1 MVLAGRLSPAA
12 MFPAGR
18 PELRTRYLDL
28 ASGLRVRAVECGDS
42 DAPLV
47 LLVPG
52 WGCSAYVFRENLVPL
67 AEAGYHV
74 VAVDLKGHG
83 LSDKPITAGEY
94 RLESMRLHLTQI
106 LDALGEPAIVCGLSM
121 GAALSAHVA
130 DSSPERVRGLVMVS
144 PVGFSGVR
152 GLTAVRV
159 ATASPITPLLPRI
172 ADRKVIELLLNLVNG
187 KLRPITPRDVDEYWA
202 PTQFPEFTLAMRH
215 LLHKFTW
222 RAPFPKLTVPTLLMS
237 GTRDRFV
244 SRDAL
249 ESCCKTLPGMR
260 HIEVENAGHVVYDE
274 APAIVNK
281 ALLDFFGDQVN
292 YRSDV

>member
-1 MVLAGRLSPAA
+1 

-52 WGCSAYVFRENLVPL
+52 WGCSTYVFRENFVPL

-83 LSDKPITAGEY
+83 LSDKPIAAGEY
-94 RLESMRLHLTQI
+94 HLEPMRLHLTQI

-159 ATASPITPLLPRI
+159 ATASAITPLLPRI
-172 ADRKVIELLLNLVNG
+172 ADRRVIELVLNLVNG

-222 RAPFPKLTVPTLLMS
+222 RAPFPRLTVPALLMS

-244 SRDAL
+244 SRESL
-249 ESCCKTLPGMR
+249 ESCCLTMPGMR
-260 HIEVENAGHVVYDE
+260 HIEVMDAGHVVYDE
-274 APAIVNK
+274 AAPTVNK
-281 ALLDFFGDQVN
+281 ALLEFFATL
-292 YRSDV
+292 R

>member
-1 MVLAGRLSPAA
+1 MVLAGRLPPAA

-18 PELRTRYLDL
+18 PELRTRFVDL

-47 LLVPG
+47 VLIPG
-52 WGCSAYVFRENLVPL
+52 WGCSSYVFRENLVPL
-67 AEAGYHV
+67 AAAGYHT

-94 RLESMRLHLTQI
+94 RLEPMRLHLTQI
-106 LDALGEPAIVCGLSM
+106 LEALGAPAIVCGLSM
-121 GAALSAHVA
+121 GAALAAHVA
-130 DSSPERVRGLVMVS
+130 ASSPDRLRGLVMVS
-144 PVGFSGVR
+144 PVGFAGVR
-152 GLTAVRV
+152 GLTAARV
-159 ATASPITPLLPRI
+159 VTPSPVTPLLPRI
-172 ADRKVIELLLNLVNG
+172 ADRRVIELVLNLVNG
-187 KLRPITPRDVDEYWA
+187 KLRPITSRDVDEFWA

-222 RAPFPKLTVPTLLMS
+222 RAPFPALTVPTLLIS

-249 ESCCKTLPGMR
+249 ADCCRTMPGMR
-260 HIEVENAGHVVYDE
+260 HIEIENAGHIVYDE
-274 APAIVNK
+274 AAPTVNK
-281 ALLDFFGDQVN
+281 ALLEFFG
-292 YRSDV
+292 SIG

>member
-52 WGCSAYVFRENLVPL
+52 WGCSTYVFRENLVPL

-222 RAPFPKLTVPTLLMS
+222 RAPFPKLTVPTLLIS

-249 ESCCKTLPGMR
+249 ANCCRTMPGMR

-274 APAIVNK
+274 AAPIVNK
-281 ALLDFFGDQVN
+281 ALLEFFGTL
-292 YRSDV
+292 RR

>member
-28 ASGLRVRAVECGDS
+28 ASGLRVRAVESGNR

-47 LLVPG
+47 LMVPG
-52 WGCSAYVFRENLVPL
+52 WGCSTYVFRENLVPL
-67 AEAGYHV
+67 AEAGYHA

-83 LSDKPITAGEY
+83 LSDKPIEAGEY

-106 LDALGEPAIVCGLSM
+106 LEVLGEPAIVCGLSM

-130 DSSPERVRGLVMVS
+130 DSSPDRVRGLVMVS

-159 ATASPITPLLPRI
+159 ATASPVTPLLPRI
-172 ADRKVIELLLNLVNG
+172 AERKAIELLLNVVNG
-187 KLRPITPRDVDEYWA
+187 KLRSITPRDVDEYWA

-215 LLHKFTW
+215 LLHKFIW
-222 RAPFPKLTVPTLLMS
+222 RAPFPELTVPALLMS
-237 GTRDRFV
+237 GTRDLFV
-244 SRDAL
+244 SRASL
-249 ESCCKTLPGMR
+249 ENICRTLPEMR
-260 HIEVENAGHVVYDE
+260 YIEVKDAGHVVYDE
-274 APAIVNK
+274 AAPIVNK
-281 ALLDFFGDQVN
+281 SLLEFF
-292 YRSDV
+292 RTIE

>member
-1 MVLAGRLSPAA
+1 MVLAGRLPPAA

-28 ASGLRVRAVECGDS
+28 ASKLRVRAVECGDS
-42 DAPLV
+42 KAPLV

-52 WGCSAYVFRENLVPL
+52 WGCSTYVFRENIVPL
-67 AEAGYHV
+67 AKAGYHV

-83 LSDKPITAGEY
+83 LSDKPKSAGEY
-94 RLESMRLHLTQI
+94 RLQSMRVHLTQI
-106 LDALGEPAIVCGLSM
+106 LEALGKPAIVCGLSM

-130 DSSPERVRGLVMVS
+130 DSSPKLVRGVVMVS

-159 ATASPITPLLPRI
+159 ATASPVTPLLPRI
-172 ADRKVIELLLNLVNG
+172 ADRKVIELLLNVVNG
-187 KLRPITPRDVDEYWA
+187 KLRRITPRDVDEYWA

-222 RAPFPKLTVPTLLMS
+222 RAPFPKLTVPALLMS

-244 SRDAL
+244 SRSSL
-249 ESCCKTLPGMR
+249 ENCCLTLPGMR
-260 HIEVENAGHVVYDE
+260 HIEVKNAGHVVYDE
-274 APAIVNK
+274 AASTVNK
-281 ALLDFFGDQVN
+281 ALVEFF
-292 YRSDV
+292 RSIE

>member
-1 MVLAGRLSPAA
+1 

-28 ASGLRVRAVECGDS
+28 ASGLRVRAVESGSS

-47 LLVPG
+47 LMVPG
-52 WGCSAYVFRENLVPL
+52 WGCSTYVFRENLVPL

-83 LSDKPITAGEY
+83 LSNKPIAAAEY
-94 RLESMRLHLTQI
+94 RLESMRLHLSQI
-106 LDALGEPAIVCGLSM
+106 LDALGEQAIVCGLSM

-159 ATASPITPLLPRI
+159 ATASPVTPLLPRI
-172 ADRKVIELLLNLVNG
+172 AERRVIELLLNMVNG
-187 KLRPITPRDVDEYWA
+187 KLRSITPRDVDEYWA

-222 RAPFPKLTVPTLLMS
+222 RASFPKLTVPALLMS

-244 SRDAL
+244 SRESL
-249 ESCCKTLPGMR
+249 ENCCLTLPDMKY
-260 HIEVENAGHVVYDE
+260 IEVKDAGHVVYDE
-274 APAIVNK
+274 AAPVVNTS
-281 ALLDFFGDQVN
+281 LLEFF
-292 YRSDV
+292 RTIE